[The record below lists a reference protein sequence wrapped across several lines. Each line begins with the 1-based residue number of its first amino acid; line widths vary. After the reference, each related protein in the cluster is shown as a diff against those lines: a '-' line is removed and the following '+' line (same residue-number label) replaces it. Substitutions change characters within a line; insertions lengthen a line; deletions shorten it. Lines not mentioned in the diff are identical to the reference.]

1 MSKEVPDWVLCASEK
16 LDIKTTGEKKACI
29 MVNILC
35 TQHIPFKEKLIIFL
49 ISSFYIL
56 YIL

>member
-1 MSKEVPDWVLCASEK
+1 
-16 LDIKTTGEKKACI
+16 

-35 TQHIPFKEKLIIFL
+35 TQQFQFKEKLIVFL
-49 ISSFYIL
+49 ISPFYIL

>member
-1 MSKEVPDWVLCASEK
+1 MSKEVPHWVLCASEK
-16 LDIKTTGEKKACI
+16 LDIKTTKKKKCI

-35 TQHIPFKEKLIIFL
+35 TQHIPFKEKLIVFL
-49 ISSFYIL
+49 IYYFYIL